1 MRVTILLLL
10 IAGATT
16 GCAMVTV
23 QTSTGGGG
31 VSHDADKGA
40 IIIKRPPEREQ
51 TP

>member
-1 MRVTILLLL
+1 MKTSLLLL
-10 IAGATT
+10 CVTVGAV
-16 GCAMVTV
+16 GCSMVTV
-23 QTSTGGGG
+23 QTGTGQGT

>member
-1 MRVTILLLL
+1 MRTALLLL
-10 IAGATT
+10 LAAEITA